1 MADSGSDT
9 NTPQVT
15 VVRTADGKK
24 PNGYPEIHYRQG
36 PKLVNSAAKGGK
48 EGKLTRLMKYLE
60 SIKDENFTGY
70 IKVNYT
76 QGSIGRI
83 ERFEEILRK

>member
-1 MADSGSDT
+1 MSDSGSDT
-9 NTPQVT
+9 NTPQVR
-15 VVRTADGKK
+15 VIRTADGKE
-24 PNGYPEIHYRQG
+24 PAGYPEVHYRQR
-36 PKLVNSAAKGGK
+36 PKIVNAAAKGDK
-48 EGKLTRLMKYLE
+48 ENKLAKLMKYLE
-60 SIKDENFTGY
+60 SIKDENFTGF